1 MSPKPTNNTL
11 DTATGQALN
20 AISYIGVIISI
31 ISLLVTVVTYL
42 ASRKLRASDHGRLL
56 MNLCFALLGVYFF
69 FIFALHGTAVP
80 GLCATFSALLHYFLL
95 VTFMAMAAEALNL
108 YIKLVIVLGK
118 GIQNYV
124 WKAVIIS
131 WSKRIAYICSCV

>member
-1 MSPKPTNNTL
+1 
-11 DTATGQALN
+11 
-20 AISYIGVIISI
+20 
-31 ISLLVTVVTYL
+31 
-42 ASRKLRASDHGRLL
+42 

-80 GLCATFSALLHYFLL
+80 SLCAVFSAFLHYFLL

-124 WKAVIIS
+124 WKAVMVS
-131 WSKRIAYICSCV
+131 WSEQIVYICMCA